1 MDERE
6 RQRDDDEDL
15 DEDEALDE
23 REPRDEGASLRGVI
37 PDLFRRALISGIGT
51 VFMTED
57 TIRKSLSDMKMPK
70 EAVGYVVAQADK
82 TKRELIATLSRELRN
97 FLNSLE
103 LSELLHDSLQDTTFE
118 IHTTIRVKRD
128 DDGGTGLA
136 IEHKDAAVTRAPRE
150 KKSTRASRPR
160 KRTPRKPVDQKTKDD
175 E

>member
-1 MDERE
+1 MDDRD
-6 RQRDDDEDL
+6 RAPDDLDDDE
-15 DEDEALDE
+15 ALS
-23 REPRDEGASLRGVI
+23 RESKDEGASLRGVI
-37 PDLFRRALISGIGT
+37 PDLFRRALLSGIGT

-128 DDGGTGLA
+128 DDGQAGLR
-136 IEHKDAAVTRAPRE
+136 IEHQDASVTRDPPRERSPRAPRTKKRATR
-150 KKSTRASRPR
+150 KKSP
-160 KRTPRKPVDQKTKDD
+160 PPKD
-175 E
+175 EE